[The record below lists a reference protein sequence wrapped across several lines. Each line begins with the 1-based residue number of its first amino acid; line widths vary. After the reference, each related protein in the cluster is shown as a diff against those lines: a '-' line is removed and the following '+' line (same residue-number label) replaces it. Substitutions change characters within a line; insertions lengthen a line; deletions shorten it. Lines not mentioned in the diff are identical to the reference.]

1 MLKGETVYKHFVQDC
16 RSYFRQW
23 YVPIFFEIGMRAGFS
38 FISMRY
44 SEVNNKYL
52 TSYDPKKLTKYTK

>member
-1 MLKGETVYKHFVQDC
+1 
-16 RSYFRQW
+16 
-23 YVPIFFEIGMRAGFS
+23 MRTDFS

-52 TSYDPKKLTKYTK
+52 TSYDPKKLTKYIKYLDKNNIYVKII